1 MISVGQ
7 TPELFIFTADAVVK
21 LKMVKRVSGK

>member
-21 LKMVKRVSGK
+21 LKNGKKSEW